1 MPGLAGSLVGKTGT
15 AQESVRLNAKRLR
28 RFHMNARGSLAIAT
42 LLTIVALPFG
52 LSSCDKVA
60 SEISNGEVPPIV
72 REEIPIGVVVAL
84 TGHHAD
90 PYGFP
95 MQRGFELAREEINNL
110 GDLKLTFITEDDMS
124 TADGAK
130 AAVQRLVN
138 QEVPAIVGLAIS
150 THLKEAAPIA
160 NANEVIAFSSVSS
173 AKGLSAI
180 GGFVFRSSLAT
191 NISIPSGVTATQE
204 KLGYEKVATIYDR
217 IDVYS
222 RSSNDVLRE
231 VLKANQVE
239 ILIEEAFETGDTD
252 FSQQLSR
259 IAAMEPDALFI
270 SALSQEIA
278 GILSNTG
285 KLDFPDSIQVIAPD
299 LTMTEVQEAGSDAEG
314 TIGFIGW
321 SNQSNA
327 PGNQDFVRN
336 YRAKYGIDPEP
347 WAAQSYATLRVLA
360 NAIMTSRSS
369 DPIAIRDTLA
379 QTKDFPT
386 ILGRL
391 GSYSFNTEGDAL
403 YDQILV
409 VVKDGKLEFLE

>member
-1 MPGLAGSLVGKTGT
+1 MKTKG
-15 AQESVRLNAKRLR
+15 R
-28 RFHMNARGSLAIAT
+28 LAIVS
-42 LLTIVALPFG
+42 LLAIVVLPIV
-52 LSSCDKVA
+52 LSSCDKVVT
-60 SEISNGEVPPIV
+60 EVSDDAELGIV

-84 TGHHAD
+84 TGHHAE
-90 PYGFP
+90 PYGLP

-110 GDLKLTFITEDDMS
+110 GDVKLRFITEDDLS
-124 TADGAK
+124 SPDGAK
-130 AAVQRLVN
+130 AAVRRLVN
-138 QEVPAIVGLAIS
+138 QKVPAIVGLAIS

-160 NANEVIAFSSVSS
+160 NENQVIAFSSVSS
-173 AKGLSAI
+173 AEGLSAI

-191 NISIPSGVTATQE
+191 DISLPSGVTATRE
-204 KLGYEKVATIYDR
+204 KLGYERVATIYDK

-222 RSSNDVLRE
+222 RSSNEVLRKVLRE
-231 VLKANQVE
+231 NSVE

-259 IAAMEPDALFI
+259 IAEMEPDALFI

-285 KLDFPDSIQVIAPD
+285 KLGFPDSIQVIAPD
-299 LTMTEVQEAGSDAEG
+299 LTMTEVQKAGRGADG

-321 SNQSNA
+321 SDKSNA
-327 PGNQDFVRN
+327 PGNQAFVRN

-360 NAIMTSRSS
+360 NAIKTAQSS
-369 DPIAIRDTLA
+369 DPVAIRDALA
-379 QTKDFPT
+379 QTKDFSS

-391 GSYSFNTEGDAL
+391 GHYSFNPEGDAL

-409 VVKDGKLEFLE
+409 VVKDGELEFLE